1 MSHDGIP
8 TLGARR
14 GPGDRAAVEVIAF
27 DGDHDRV
34 LLGPH
39 RHSDLELMFFA
50 SGVGTDRLGE
60 HRFDVVAGDVLLVT
74 PGIVHDASGLRT
86 ARGWAVEFGVDAA
99 TAAPEAGD
107 SALLRLWWSNPLL
120 TPFVAAGQRATFA
133 RFRVPE
139 SNRDRWVARLTAMQA
154 EQEQR
159 GEGHNDAI
167 AAYLTITLVELAR
180 LASPFTAGLRQQGEV
195 LLAHVFEVIDGRF
208 ADTLS
213 TADVAAAVGLTPGY
227 LTTLVRQRT
236 GRTVLDWITERRMAA
251 ARALLLSTDLSA
263 EAIAGRVGYEDPA
276 YFSRR
281 FRAHHG
287 VAPGRWRTSAIG
299 RP

>member
-1 MSHDGIP
+1 MSDVGIP
-8 TLGARR
+8 TIGARR
-14 GPGDRAAVEVIAF
+14 APGDHAAVEVLRF
-27 DGDHDRV
+27 DADHDRV

-50 SGVGTDRLGE
+50 SGAGTDRLGE
-60 HRFDVVAGDVLLVT
+60 HRFDVVSGDVLLIT
-74 PGIVHDASGLRT
+74 PGITHDASDLRT
-86 ARGWAVEFGVDAA
+86 ARGWAVEFSVDAA
-99 TAAPEAGD
+99 AGAPQAGG
-107 SALLRLWWSNPLL
+107 SAVRRLWWSNPLL
-120 TPFVAAGQRATFA
+120 TPFVVAGQRPTFA

-139 SNRDRWVARLTAMQA
+139 PDRDGWVARLAAMHA
-154 EQEQR
+154 EQER
-159 GEGHNDAI
+159 REEGCNDAI
-167 AAYLTITLVELAR
+167 SAYLTITLVELAR
-180 LASPFTAGLRQQGEV
+180 LAAPFTAGLRQQGEV
-195 LLAHVFEVIDGRF
+195 LLARVFELIDDRF
-208 ADTLS
+208 AGQVS

-263 EAIAGRVGYEDPA
+263 EAVAGRVGYEDPG

-287 VAPGRWRTSAIG
+287 LAPGRWRRSAVG
-299 RP
+299 DR